1 VNLADMAE
9 QPQQTGKD
17 TDFKTIASNRKAS
30 HDYFLLEKIE
40 AGIALMGCEVKS
52 VRAGLVSLNEAYA
65 DVKDS
70 EVWLHSLHIQP
81 YPHSRNETYQPARAR
96 RLLLHREQISRLF
109 AKVTVKGHSLIPI
122 RVYLTRGKVKIEL
135 ALAKGKNVVD
145 KRDTLRK
152 KTSDREAKR
161 AISNRGKD

>member
-1 VNLADMAE
+1 MAE
-9 QPQQTGKD
+9 KPQQTGKD
-17 TDFKTIASNRKAS
+17 TDFKTIATNRKAS

-65 DVKDS
+65 DVKNN

-81 YPHSRNETYQPARAR
+81 YQHSRNDTYQPARPR
-96 RLLLHREQISRLF
+96 RLLLHKEQINRLF
-109 AKVTVKGHSLIPI
+109 AKVTVKGHSLIPV

-152 KTSDREAKR
+152 KTSDREARR
-161 AISNRGKD
+161 AIASRGKA